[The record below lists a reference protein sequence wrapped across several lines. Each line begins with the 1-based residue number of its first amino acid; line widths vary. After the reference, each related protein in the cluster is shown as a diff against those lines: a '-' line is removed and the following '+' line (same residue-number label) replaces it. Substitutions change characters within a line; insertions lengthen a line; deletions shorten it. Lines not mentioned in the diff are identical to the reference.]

1 MEKAGDRFHFL
12 QYTREGTAKTG
23 IEEPPSLQ

>member
-12 QYTREGTAKTG
+12 QYTREAKAKTG